1 MKEAIT
7 TEATRAV
14 ESNRRFMRPAVNVVI
29 VAVDSV
35 EINGLQIRAFWS
47 CVSYWRLRKWI
58 TRMVFRKLRP
68 KFLKDNYGDD

>member
-14 ESNRRFMRPAVNVVI
+14 ESNRRFMRQAVNVVI

-35 EINGLQIRAFWS
+35 EINSLQIRAFWS
-47 CVSYWRLRKWI
+47 CVRYWRLRKWI
-58 TRMVFRKLRP
+58 ARMVFRKLRP
-68 KFLKDNYGDD
+68 KLLKESYGDE